1 MGLVGNHD
9 LCLLQEFRTSG
20 VFPRFW
26 TRMLSMPPPRAVDG
40 DHHAA
45 SSAHRYSEGSDFP
58 SATQHRGLAATA
70 RSQRGGTY
78 LGRSGGTRELD
89 RPTSRDD
96 LCRST
101 LRLDCHDVRS
111 IWSARRVVSG
121 ECSPGSCRLQR
132 QYSRQP
138 CRYSRLHVG
147 MLPRSATRDLVLVA
161 GILSLAFFW
170 RHARARQV
178 LAITFLL
185 CISLLALPDSRDAKT
200 YWSPYQ
206 KLTVVPI
213 YDNGQVAS
221 YLLTTNNSR
230 YQTIVNLSSQFVQS
244 HADEFRRHP
253 LDENAYNMPYRF
265 YPSPPSVLVLGSG
278 MGND

>member
-147 MLPRSATRDLVLVA
+147 MLPRSATRDLVIGCRNSFSGVLLASCKGKTGPRNHLPALYLSAGVARLQRRQNLLVA
-161 GILSLAFFW
+161 VS
-170 RHARARQV
+170 
-178 LAITFLL
+178 
-185 CISLLALPDSRDAKT
+185 KT
-200 YWSPYQ
+200 HCRSD
-206 KLTVVPI
+206 L
-213 YDNGQVAS
+213 
-221 YLLTTNNSR
+221 
-230 YQTIVNLSSQFVQS
+230 
-244 HADEFRRHP
+244 
-253 LDENAYNMPYRF
+253 
-265 YPSPPSVLVLGSG
+265 
-278 MGND
+278 